1 MRPTHHPPH
10 HGAHPR
16 LALLAT
22 AAACLACLACGSDAT
37 APVRPA
43 ALVGTYTAQT
53 FVGHALPWADTS
65 ATDTTRS
72 QTIWYSL
79 RLTLRADSTA
89 LDLAT
94 YQNRGDPR
102 PRTDSIPERWVLNPP
117 ATDDY
122 TGARVPTGADILR
135 LRYRVTVPHSVPY
148 TDFYYRVE
156 DGGRRLVMLGEGG
169 AAADVYAR
177 E

>member
-1 MRPTHHPPH
+1 MWPTHPAR

-22 AAACLACLACGSDAT
+22 AAACLACGGDAT

-43 ALVGTYTAQT
+43 DLVGTYAART

-72 QTIWYSL
+72 QTVWYSL

-89 LDLAT
+89 LDVAT

-102 PRTDSIPERWVLNPP
+102 PRADSTPARWVLNPP
-117 ATDDY
+117 ATDAY
-122 TGARVPTGADILR
+122 TGSPVPTGADILR
-135 LRYRVTVPHSVPY
+135 LRYITTVPHSAPY
-148 TDFYYRVE
+148 VDFYYRVE
-156 DGGRRLVMLGEGG
+156 DGGRRLIMLGAGG
-169 AAADVYAR
+169 TAADVYAR

>member
-1 MRPTHHPPH
+1 MGPTHPPH
-10 HGAHPR
+10 RRAPPR

-22 AAACLACLACGSDAT
+22 AATCLACGGDAT
-37 APVRPA
+37 APVRSA
-43 ALVGTYTAQT
+43 DLVGTYGART
-53 FVGHALPWADTS
+53 FVGHVLPWADTS

-89 LDLAT
+89 LDVAT

-102 PRTDSIPERWVLNPP
+102 PRTDSTYERWVLNPP
-117 ATDDY
+117 TTDGY
-122 TGARVPTGADILR
+122 TGAPVPSGADVLR
-135 LRYRVTVPHSVPY
+135 LRYIITAPHDAPY
-148 TDFYYRVE
+148 ADFYYRVE
-156 DGGRRLVMLGEGG
+156 DGGRRLVTLGAGG
-169 AAADVYAR
+169 TAGDVYAR